1 MVWKL
6 AKGYSMNAVKV
17 SLVTIHVYH
26 SGKHS
31 WVNTEKAGRYT
42 TSKLQGYEYCTTTSK
57 LQGDEY
63 CTTYVTA
70 TRWWILYNQP
80 RQDMSSQVLGLCFS
94 LLPVYTKAMAWQS
107 WAVAKKKKK
116 KKKKDCTTRWDRI
129 WAGTF
134 SDYLISSSVHKGHGL
149 TVLSYSRPHPA
160 FCCLQYTQRPWPD
173 SVERVNRSKHA
184 MLMFSSEA
192 RFIIA
197 KKKNQQQ
204 QKKEQNMARSL
215 QCKGF
220 RTAAVCSNRKE
231 KLVHFITW
239 ITLTSPS

>member
-26 SGKHS
+26 SGKS

-42 TSKLQGYEYCTTTSK
+42 TSKLQGYEYCTTHVK
-57 LQGDEY
+57 
-63 CTTYVTA
+63 A

-80 RQDMSSQVLGLCFS
+80 RQDMSSHVLGLCFS

-116 KKKKDCTTRWDRI
+116 KKNFTTKWDRI

-197 KKKNQQQ
+197 KKK
-204 QKKEQNMARSL
+204 KPTTTEK
-215 QCKGF
+215 
-220 RTAAVCSNRKE
+220 RTK
-231 KLVHFITW
+231 HG
-239 ITLTSPS
+239 